1 MSGKIQLSCLSLL
14 ILLLPAACTGQ
25 KGASQGFTHPPT
37 DTVESV
43 FQKAQVPEQ
52 CRVFAHLLVT
62 MPAQQT
68 GRQFV
73 DSVSAEAKAKGADMM
88 LIGQSRQ
95 CTSETELVYSYYG
108 PDREYKIGEWPGWNF
123 GFAEWQKQGA
133 WANIGFEEWGNGQVL
148 FDYPVVMQVVFL
160 RCRP

>member
-1 MSGKIQLSCLSLL
+1 MFGKIVLRCLTCVALLLLAACSGKPDVAKISY
-14 ILLLPAACTGQ
+14 
-25 KGASQGFTHPPT
+25 PPT

-43 FQKAQVPEQ
+43 FQRAQVPEQ
-52 CRVFAHLLVT
+52 CRIFAHLLVT

-108 PDREYKIGEWPGWNF
+108 PDREYRIGEWPGWNF

-133 WANIGFEEWGNGQVL
+133 WANIGFEEWGNGQVR